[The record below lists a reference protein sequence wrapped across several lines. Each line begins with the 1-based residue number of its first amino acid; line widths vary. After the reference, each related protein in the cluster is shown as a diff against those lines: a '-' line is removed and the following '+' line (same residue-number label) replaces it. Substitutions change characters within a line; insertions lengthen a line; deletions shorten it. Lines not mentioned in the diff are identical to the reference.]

1 MVEAS
6 KEVKIVLLIN
16 AIVALI
22 YGFMYFIIPDITNQ
36 LNDGPYYNPQFYQL
50 FGGTCFTLA
59 IIALL
64 AVKRGEWENLKTVL
78 ELGILWL
85 IFVLIINFWS
95 FAYMPYSTT
104 AIASQAFDIIVV
116 IIIIIVDIWVYL
128 RESK

>member
-6 KEVKIVLLIN
+6 KEVKIVLSIN

-22 YGFMYFIIPDITNQ
+22 YGFMYFIIPDLTNQ

-50 FGGTCFTLA
+50 FGATCIALA

-64 AVKRGEWENLKTVL
+64 AIKRGEWEDMKIVL
-78 ELGILWL
+78 ELGIIWL
-85 IFVLIINFWS
+85 ILVLIVNLWS
-95 FAYMPYSTT
+95 FAYMPFSAV
-104 AIASQAFDIIVV
+104 AIASTVFDIIMV
-116 IIIIIVDIWVYL
+116 IIITIVDIWVYL